1 MPAPPA
7 RAPRSAHQGN
17 NQRKSC
23 CRDAV
28 CSVPQLDPS
37 AAQLA
42 VPRFDPWRPVT
53 ADRNLSIFLNIIL
66 KLCVHIC
73 RIVIPRGHSFAFTE
87 LDPADVRAIGNLIGR
102 RFHRPV
108 ERVPHRR
115 PNTLRQIEPKT
126 AAFAAP
132 HHRSPLLVQ
141 HAIILK
147 KSHGNPPSSLQ
158 GGPYG
163 PPFGYPLEGNLV
175 RCSFADVNLSGLRI
189 SRRRTKK
196 LHALRDNF
204 GALALAAVVARLVLA
219 GPQASFDV
227 HLAALLQVFLAAL
240 RSLAENYNVVPVGT
254 LLALALLVGVRL
266 VGRDRKA
273 RHRLPAG
280 GQMPQFRV
288 LAEMTDEGYSVE

>member
-1 MPAPPA
+1 M
-7 RAPRSAHQGN
+7 
-17 NQRKSC
+17 
-23 CRDAV
+23 
-28 CSVPQLDPS
+28 CSI
-37 AAQLA
+37 
-42 VPRFDPWRPVT
+42 VT
-53 ADRNLSIFLNIIL
+53 AGGRGLN
-66 KLCVHIC
+66 
-73 RIVIPRGHSFAFTE
+73 RFAFTE
-87 LDPADVRAIGNLIGR
+87 FDPVDVWAIGNLIGR

-108 ERVPHRR
+108 QRVPHRR
-115 PNTLRQIEPKT
+115 RNTLRQIEPKT

-147 KSHGNPPSSLQ
+147 NSHDNPPSSLQ

-175 RCSFADVNLSGLRI
+175 RSSFAAVNLSGLRI

-204 GALALAAVVARLVLA
+204 GALALAAIVARLVLA

-288 LAEMTDEGYSVE
+288 LAEMADQHYSIQRHVVFLPVRHAFGALRPRRRAFIYLLACSCPSPFHIASSVPGAPSDLRSAM